1 MIRITKFFY
10 IHILLVP
17 MIILSYYLGNVP
29 VFMTAFGVVLIH
41 ELFHLFAAIILGVGV
56 KSIVILPFGMT
67 LRLSGDVIRNP
78 KKEIIIAA
86 AGPMANVL
94 MLIFSRFAVSSE
106 RVLLFQVVNWSLL
119 LLNLFPV
126 APLDGGR
133 ILRALVIKNSGLMGA
148 AGILRKISKIFITI
162 VLFLGVCVA
171 VLTRGNPSLMIIG
184 AFLIFSATEEKRNTD
199 ILVMH
204 SLIGEKEMF
213 KNKNLIPT
221 KNLCISF
228 DAPAKAVIKKLNFS
242 TFYIIHILDKHRK
255 IIKTATESDFIR
267 AVKSK
272 GFSVKS
278 GEI

>member
-86 AGPMANVL
+86 AGPIANVL

>member
-17 MIILSYYLGNVP
+17 MIILSYYLGSVP

-41 ELFHLFAAIILGVGV
+41 ELFHLFAAVLVGVGV

-67 LRLSGDVIRNP
+67 LRLSGDVIKNP
-78 KKEIIIAA
+78 KKEIIIAC
-86 AGPMANVL
+86 AGPAANVL
-94 MLIFSRFAVSSE
+94 MLICSQFAAKSE
-106 RVLLFQVVNWSLL
+106 QVLIFQVVNWSLL
-119 LLNLFPV
+119 LLNLLPV

-133 ILRALVIKNSGLMGA
+133 ILRAMVIKNSGLMGA
-148 AGILRKISKIFITI
+148 AHILRKISRVFISVVVI
-162 VLFLGVCVA
+162 LGAFVA
-171 VLTRGNPSLMIIG
+171 VITRGNPSLMIIG
-184 AFLIFSATEEKRNTD
+184 AFLIFSAIEEKKTSD
-199 ILVMH
+199 LLVMY

-221 KNLCISF
+221 KNLCIAF
-228 DAPAKAVIKKLNFS
+228 DTPAKAVIRKLNFS
-242 TFYIIHILDKHRK
+242 TFYIVYILDKNRK

-278 GEI
+278 GDI

>member
-29 VFMTAFGVVLIH
+29 VFMTAFGVVLIN

-106 RVLLFQVVNWSLL
+106 RVLLFQIINWSLL

-204 SLIGEKEMF
+204 SLIGEQEMF